1 MGRAKPSTL
10 REGVKLGSGIPYFK
24 FEMGKKYRLLFPGVG
39 GERDVFAYHET
50 THNYRPGKNK
60 FQKLRCINEN
70 YQVNEDSKAAVVK
83 NGEDGTFAVDAN
95 GNELNNGKCPL
106 CDLEYLYRKHVYA
119 EVAKYKEENP
129 NATDDDIKKLYKKL
143 FDAEPV
149 SSAVIRDDNGR
160 KPSTTQVFLALVYKL
175 DDKGQYILD
184 SEGAP
189 EFSLALFDLSESR
202 YNNILSVVG
211 ANKEYMSDTLK
222 DITDEDGLLWSE
234 FNFDYPKAETKAASG
249 KGLTITAVPAGH
261 SAIEKY
267 NGLLD
272 KISTSLSDVEKIE
285 KTFEELPSLR
295 VNTAPYLQSL
305 LQAKVDMYTPEMT
318 EEEAEE
324 LQEKTISEADNKEL
338 LADIEDEG
346 TEPKD
351 ASSGADAFLG

>member
-60 FQKLRCINEN
+60 FQKFRCINEN

-83 NGEDGTFAVDAN
+83 LGEDGEFAVDAS
-95 GNELNNGKCPL
+95 GNVLNNGKCPL
-106 CDLEYLYRKHVYA
+106 CELEYLYRKYVYA
-119 EVAKYKEENP
+119 EVEKYKAENP
-129 NATDDDIKKLYKKL
+129 NASDDEIKKVYKKL

-149 SSAVIRDDNGR
+149 SGAVIRSDEGR

-175 DDKGQYILD
+175 DEKGNYIKD

-189 EFSLALFDLSESR
+189 EYSLALFDLSESR
-202 YNNILSVVG
+202 YNNILSVVN

-222 DITDEDGLLWSE
+222 DITSEDGLLWSE
-234 FNFDYPKAETKAASG
+234 LNFDYPKAETKAASG
-249 KGLTITAVPAGH
+249 KGLVITAVPAGH

-267 NGLLD
+267 DGLFA
-272 KISTSLSDVEKIE
+272 KVTESLVDVEKIE

-295 VNTAPYLQSL
+295 VNTIPHLQSL
-305 LQAKVDMYTPEMT
+305 LQAKIDQYTPEMT
-318 EEEAEE
+318 EDEAEE
-324 LQEKTISEADNKEL
+324 LSEKTISEEDNKEL
-338 LADIEDEG
+338 LADIEDKKE
-346 TEPKD
+346 D